1 MPQPSTRHAKRTPRF
16 RGFRRLVLASVL
28 ACLSGGFVVVQ
39 EITADHPGPPRPP
52 ASAARPAAEPDAAQ
66 PRPLMAGD
74 PAQPAAR
81 PAEQPAALPA
91 AETAALPPSPPIRI
105 VIPKT
110 GTDAPFVGL
119 GLEASGQLAVPDPND
134 RRLAGWYKDGVAPGS
149 PGTAIV
155 VAHVDT
161 KTGPAAFYGL
171 GTLEP
176 GDTAEITRA
185 DGIVATFRVESVE
198 LFDKKTF
205 PSARVYADTADA
217 ELRMLT
223 CGGSYDKQNGGYQ
236 SNVVVFA
243 KLTGTHPA

>member
-1 MPQPSTRHAKRTPRF
+1 MPQPKHAKQTSRPRF
-16 RGFRRLVLASVL
+16 RGFRRLALASVL

-39 EITADHPGPPRPP
+39 EITGDHAGPPRPP

-66 PRPLMAGD
+66 PRPLTAADGAAARSEAPLD
-74 PAQPAAR
+74 AQPSA
-81 PAEQPAALPA
+81 Q
-91 AETAALPPSPPIRI
+91 TAVLPPSPPIRI

-119 GLEASGQLAVPDPND
+119 GLDGSGHLAVPDPND

-198 LFDKKTF
+198 LFDKKAF
-205 PSARVYADTADA
+205 PSTRVYADTADP

-243 KLTGTHPA
+243 KLTGTRPAS

>member
-1 MPQPSTRHAKRTPRF
+1 M
-16 RGFRRLVLASVL
+16 
-28 ACLSGGFVVVQ
+28 
-39 EITADHPGPPRPP
+39 
-52 ASAARPAAEPDAAQ
+52 
-66 PRPLMAGD
+66 
-74 PAQPAAR
+74 
-81 PAEQPAALPA
+81 
-91 AETAALPPSPPIRI
+91 
-105 VIPKT
+105 PKT

-205 PSARVYADTADA
+205 PSTRVYADTADA

-243 KLTGTHPA
+243 KLTGTRPA

>member
-1 MPQPSTRHAKRTPRF
+1 MPQPSPRHAKRTSRF
-16 RGFRRLVLASVL
+16 RGFRRLALASVL

-66 PRPLMAGD
+66 PRPLMAED
-74 PAQPAAR
+74 AAQPAAQ
-81 PAEQPAALPA
+81 PAEQPAEQA
-91 AETAALPPSPPIRI
+91 AALPPSPPIRI

-198 LFDKKTF
+198 LFDKKAF
-205 PSARVYADTADA
+205 PSTRVYADTADA

-243 KLTGTHPA
+243 KLTGTRPA

>member
-1 MPQPSTRHAKRTPRF
+1 MPQPSTRHAKRAPGRRF
-16 RGFRRLVLASVL
+16 RGFRRLALASVL

-74 PAQPAAR
+74 LAQPAAR
-81 PAEQPAALPA
+81 PAALPA
-91 AETAALPPSPPIRI
+91 TDTAALPPSPPIRI

-198 LFDKKTF
+198 LFDKKAF
-205 PSARVYADTADA
+205 PSTRVYADTADA

-243 KLTGTHPA
+243 KLTGTRPA